1 MKVTEATYFAAERKQ
16 PCRIHWLVVVVSY
29 SDLKMSLVERD
40 TAAVRSLGLVW
51 ESMNAL
57 PVSELEASMKGYREG
72 FKTRRPGNRSESKKS
87 CWSMRR

>member
-1 MKVTEATYFAAERKQ
+1 MKVTEATYFAAELKQ

-29 SDLKMSLVERD
+29 SGLNMSLVERD

-57 PVSELEASMKGYREG
+57 PVSELEASMKGNRES
-72 FKTRRPGNRSESKKS
+72 FKNAAPGQSERK
-87 CWSMRR
+87 